1 MARLPGTRLPNA
13 LAIAI
18 WITASCWAVAAVA
31 WLVDTETDFLTPLVV
46 FGAVTGAVEWW
57 LRRKS

>member
-18 WITASCWAVAAVA
+18 WIAACCWAVAAIA
-31 WLVDTETDFLTPLVV
+31 WLINAEIDFLMPLVAFAV
-46 FGAVTGAVEWW
+46 VTGALEWW
-57 LRRKS
+57 RRRKP

>member
-1 MARLPGTRLPNA
+1 MARLPSTRLPNA

-18 WITASCWAVAAVA
+18 WITGSCWAVAAAA
-31 WLVDTETDFLTPLVV
+31 WLLNAETDFLAPLAAVGV
-46 FGAVTGAVEWW
+46 VTGGLEWL

>member
-18 WITASCWAVAAVA
+18 WITGSCWAVAAVA
-31 WLVDTETDFLTPLVV
+31 WLFNAETDFLGPLVA
-46 FGAVTGAVEWW
+46 FGVVTGAVEWFV
-57 LRRKS
+57 RRKS

>member
-18 WITASCWAVAAVA
+18 WITACSWAVAAVA
-31 WLVDTETDFLTPLVV
+31 WLVRAETDFLTPLVA
-46 FGAVTGAVEWW
+46 FGVVSGALEWW